1 MQTRNISLVTVA
13 LSTALTMVSMVAAA
27 QDGATDEAG
36 LEEVVVTAQR
46 REENLQSVPVSV
58 TAVTAETLS
67 ERGIRDLSQMEGLSP
82 GFTFGRSG
90 SDARPAMRG
99 VRTENVGVNGDTTI
113 GYFIDGIYQSRAQ
126 QALAAFVDVE
136 RVEIQR
142 GPQGTLYGRNTFG
155 GNISVTTRQP
165 KLGELQYGF
174 DLTGAEYSRARAD
187 GYVNVP
193 LGERAALR
201 IAALYDKS
209 DGWVENDFNSGAD
222 LFDQDMK
229 YARAALRFEPT
240 EQFTVV
246 ARADFL
252 DQGGNGGSAFGY
264 KQAGSYF
271 NLASCQQLFNDAVVV
286 ANVRP
291 GNRDAV
297 NDCTRTVAAPGTT
310 VGSSVDTG
318 IPLYA
323 AGDGYAIDQ
332 EYDTFVDLSGRN
344 ASLELAYD
352 FGAVTL
358 KSITGYS
365 DFEVT
370 RTSDSDFSAS
380 TIAFDY
386 QLTSAE
392 TFSQELQLLSNG
404 DGPVSYVAGLYYF
417 DDELNGTFINQQ
429 VPRTIRSAA
438 LTTPLTLAQN
448 GAGFYDQQRPETK
461 STAFYGQ
468 LTWKATDALSL
479 TVGARYT
486 EDKKDFRF
494 ANANSVLPLTVATGG
509 AFAGQQQ
516 PDARLITLA
525 TGGIPDAAFGVQG
538 ATNCPAVF
546 VTGLNGGASAFPPG
560 PGFVCGGP
568 NNNVLLGATYNQAK
582 FSKTTG
588 RIAVDYQLADDKLL
602 YASFST
608 GFRSGG
614 FNSGQAAEG
623 LRTFLPEEVDAIEIG
638 SKNRFLDNRL
648 QLNAAAYFN
657 KYENLQEQR
666 QIPAG
671 STTVSIIFNAAKA
684 EAKGLE
690 LEAEFLA
697 TDEFRIGGTLAW
709 LDAEYTSFPD
719 APLPF
724 GTSILVVDATQ
735 TTPTVVNGVT
745 IAPAGQRRVFAPGYN
760 CGVVSGTGQAGQP
773 AAAFG
778 CDLSGNKVPYAP
790 EFQGSLFA
798 SYDFKLGNGGT
809 IRPLVAIN
817 FSDDFFG
824 QPTNASLERQKSF
837 VKADVKLTWDVND
850 SFSAQLFADNVT
862 DEDTINRFVWGG
874 GGALQVSYAPPRM
887 VGVRVSYKN

>member
-1 MQTRNISLVTVA
+1 MRTKRSPWAVAGVTLVVVSGA
-13 LSTALTMVSMVAAA
+13 TAVPAQEAA
-27 QDGATDEAG
+27 QESG

-46 REENLQSVPVSV
+46 REENLQSVPLSV
-58 TAVTAETLS
+58 TAVTSATL
-67 ERGIRDLSQMEGLSP
+67 EQRGIRDLSQMEGLSP

-155 GNISVTTRQP
+155 GNVSVTTKQP

-174 DLTGAEYSRARAD
+174 DLTGAEYSRARLD
-187 GYVNVP
+187 GFVNVP
-193 LGERAALR
+193 LGDRAALR
-201 IAALYDKS
+201 LAALYDKS

-229 YARAALRFEPT
+229 YVRAALRFEPT
-240 EQFTVV
+240 DQFSATI
-246 ARADFL
+246 RADFL

-271 NLASCQQLFNDAVVV
+271 NVASCQQLFNDTVVI

-291 GNRDAV
+291 GNRDGV

-310 VGSSVDTG
+310 IGSSIDTG
-318 IPLYA
+318 IPLFA
-323 AGDGYAIDQ
+323 AGDGYTIDQ
-332 EYDTFVDLSGRN
+332 DYDAFVDLSGKN
-344 ASLELAYD
+344 ASAELAYD
-352 FGAVTL
+352 FGPLTL
-358 KSITGYS
+358 KSITSYA
-365 DFEVT
+365 DFEVE
-370 RTSDSDFSAS
+370 RSSDSDFSAS
-380 TIAFDY
+380 TIAIDY
-386 QLTSAE
+386 QLTAAE
-392 TFSQELQLLSNG
+392 TLSQEIQLLSNG
-404 DGPVSYVAGLYYF
+404 DGPLSYVAGVYYF

-429 VPRTIRSAA
+429 VPRTIRSSAI
-438 LTTPLTLAQN
+438 TTPLTLAQN
-448 GAGFYDQQRPETK
+448 GAGFYDQQRPETQ
-461 STAFYGQ
+461 STAVYGQ
-468 LTWKATDALSL
+468 LTWRALDALSFTFGL
-479 TVGARYT
+479 RYT

-494 ANANSVLPLTVATGG
+494 ANANSVLPLTTATGG
-509 AFAGQQQ
+509 AFTGQQQ

-525 TGGIPDAAFGVQG
+525 TSGIPESAFGTEGV
-538 ATNCPAVF
+538 TNCPAVF

-560 PGFVCGGP
+560 PGFNCGGP
-568 NNNVLLGATYNQAK
+568 NNNVLLGATYNEAK

-588 RIAVDYQLADDKLL
+588 RFAVDYRATDDNLL
-602 YASFST
+602 YASYST

-638 SKNRFLDNRL
+638 SKNRFFNNRL

-684 EAKGLE
+684 EAKGIE
-690 LEAEFLA
+690 LEGEFLA
-697 TDEFRIGGTLAW
+697 TDALRIGGTLAF

-724 GTSILVVDATQ
+724 GTSILVVDPAQ
-735 TTPTVVNGVT
+735 TGPTVVNGVT
-745 IAPAGQRRVFAPGYN
+745 IAPAGQRRVFAPGYS
-760 CGVVSGTGQAGQP
+760 CGVVPGTGGAGQP
-773 AAAFG
+773 GAAFG

-790 EFQGSLFA
+790 EFQGSLYL
-798 SYDFKLGNGGT
+798 SYDYPLGNGGA
-809 IRPLVAIN
+809 IKPLVAVT
-817 FSDDFFG
+817 FSDEFYG

-837 VKADVKLTWDVND
+837 VKADVKLTWDIND
-850 SFSAQLFADNVT
+850 QFSVQLFADNVT

-874 GGALQVSYAPPRM
+874 GGALQVSYAPPRTF
-887 VGVRVSYKN
+887 GARVSFKN